1 MLFLQTT
8 NDVEIDFS
16 NKIHLVDE
24 FAKRW
29 WYALPQWPLKGAN
42 YDPALKDKGL
52 QAVEFSRVRDES
64 KGLKKVYQVEAFE
77 GLYKDKDGNLY
88 DLRPQDT
95 MPCLMNFQKMAV

>member
-1 MLFLQTT
+1 MLYLQN
-8 NDVEIDFS
+8 NDCDIDFS

-29 WYALPQWPLKGAN
+29 WYALAEWPPVGINYNLTLKE
-42 YDPALKDKGL
+42 KGL
-52 QAVEFSRVRDES
+52 QAVEYSKVKDES
-64 KGLKKVYQVEAFE
+64 KGLKKVYQVEAYE
-77 GLYKDKDGNLY
+77 GLYKDKDGHLY